1 MQKFASLSNINRCDS
16 LASSSYFQKAA
27 VLNAVTAGLDSA

>member
-1 MQKFASLSNINRCDS
+1 MQKFASLSNIKRCDS

-27 VLNAVTAGLDSA
+27 VLSALTAGLNSA